1 MCASLSHVPPK
12 KVHVPL
18 IEGPLCLCFSH
29 LSFYFVPLMAYP
41 SLVCH
46 IGTKSPLTSPNYPFN
61 YPPSASCLWKISLN
75 RPSTSYAVQLTFNS
89 FYLESSSN
97 CSDDYVEI
105 RDGYT
110 FSTSTFIGKF
120 CGTRIPPVIVSR
132 YSYIFVKFISDSD
145 YYSSLRYF
153 SASFK
158 AILSGKFTT
167 TSEKINVT
175 NCNVSGDNF
184 NRRCSQQ

>member
-1 MCASLSHVPPK
+1 MV
-12 KVHVPL
+12 
-18 IEGPLCLCFSH
+18 
-29 LSFYFVPLMAYP
+29 YP

-46 IGTKSPLTSPNYPFN
+46 IGTKSLTSPNYPSN
-61 YPPSASCLWKISLN
+61 YQPSENCLWSIE

-89 FYLESSSN
+89 FYLESSSS

-132 YSYIFVKFISDSD
+132 YTYIFVKFISDSD
-145 YYSSLRYF
+145 YYPSRRYF

-158 AILSGKFTT
+158 AILTGTFNTT
-167 TSEKINVT
+167 CLKNVT
-175 NCNVSGDNF
+175 YLSIT
-184 NRRCSQQ
+184 NRGITYLITNIKQIFQ